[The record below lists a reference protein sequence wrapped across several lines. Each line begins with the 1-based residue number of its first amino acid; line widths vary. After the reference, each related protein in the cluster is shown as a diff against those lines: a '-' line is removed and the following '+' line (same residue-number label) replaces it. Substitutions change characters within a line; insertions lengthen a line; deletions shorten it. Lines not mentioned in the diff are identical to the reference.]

1 MTITNTKNLSKKWRL
16 TRFWPALAVI
26 SLIVALSAGYAL
38 SIEPGAV
45 SDKTQL
51 VVYKTPACGCC
62 DKWVLHLRDN
72 DFDVKVNLVSE
83 TNSIRTQVGVPRE
96 MASCHTAIVG
106 DYWVEGHVPADLIHK
121 LLTEQ
126 PEGIKGIAVPGM
138 PLGSPGMES
147 PKASKYKVLSVDDNG
162 EVEVYATRDGQNA
175 H

>member
-1 MTITNTKNLSKKWRL
+1 MTITKTKNLSKKWQL

-38 SIEPGAV
+38 SIEPGTV
-45 SDKTQL
+45 SDKTQM